1 MPNCVRVI
9 CPDCGGTSTDSHFP
23 ACGWCMDGG
32 FVDVNRN
39 ADGSVPLLHADGRMI
54 HLYVPPASPF
64 DATPPRP
71 YSVVA

>member
-32 FVDVNRN
+32 FVDLNRLD
-39 ADGSVPLLHADGRMI
+39 DGSVPLLHPDGRMI
-54 HLYVPPASPF
+54 HLWSPPISPF
-64 DATPPRP
+64 DAITPRP
-71 YSVVA
+71 YRVV